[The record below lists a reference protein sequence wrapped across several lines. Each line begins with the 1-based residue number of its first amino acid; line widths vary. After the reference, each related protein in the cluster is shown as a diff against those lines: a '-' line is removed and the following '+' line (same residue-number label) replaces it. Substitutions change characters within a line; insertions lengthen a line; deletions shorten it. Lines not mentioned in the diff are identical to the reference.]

1 MAAKVPAAREV
12 RQEDDART
20 LYVKRT
26 TPARC
31 NTRRTKRSSPTAKLV
46 EQTVFARRRCK
57 IDDPEGWISTKV
69 LMPHSVKQTQEGWKG
84 DIEELGTEY
93 ADEEAL
99 DPECF
104 ADPHALT
111 VDTMK
116 EDMRERYEAQ
126 GVEF

>member
-1 MAAKVPAAREV
+1 
-12 RQEDDART
+12 
-20 LYVKRT
+20 
-26 TPARC
+26 
-31 NTRRTKRSSPTAKLV
+31 
-46 EQTVFARRRCK
+46 
-57 IDDPEGWISTKV
+57 
-69 LMPHSVKQTQEGWKG
+69 MPHSVKQTQEGWKG